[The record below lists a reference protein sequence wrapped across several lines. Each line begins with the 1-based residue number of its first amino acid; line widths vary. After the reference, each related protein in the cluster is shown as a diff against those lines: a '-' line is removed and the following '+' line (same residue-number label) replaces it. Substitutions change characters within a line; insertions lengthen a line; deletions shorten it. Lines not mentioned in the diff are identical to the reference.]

1 MANPTIEI
9 SKQQV
14 VNALLQLKPK
24 ELKNILNT
32 LVKQKLF
39 TPPSLREITKKASSI
54 VKGKNL
60 GHEVV
65 EEAVKWARSQNV

>member
-14 VNALLQLKPK
+14 VNALLRLKPK

-32 LVKQKLF
+32 QFKQKLF
-39 TPPSLREITKKASSI
+39 TLPSLREITKEASSI
-54 VKGKNL
+54 VKIKNL
-60 GHEVV
+60 CPEVV
-65 EEAVKWARSQNV
+65 EEVIKWSRSQHV